1 MLFQGQFSTNYSV
14 AFASY
19 LMAMGPVLIAYLFSQ
34 RWVMSGV
41 MRGAV
46 K

>member
-1 MLFQGQFSTNYSV
+1 
-14 AFASY
+14 
-19 LMAMGPVLIAYLFSQ
+19 MAMGPVLIAYLFSQ

>member
-1 MLFQGQFSTNYSV
+1 
-14 AFASY
+14 
-19 LMAMGPVLIAYLFSQ
+19 MAMGPVLIAYLFSQ

-46 K
+46 NNGPTTETEKPICQ